1 MMNLI
6 TGQQNGKNERREEG
20 EREREISTTVRRRS
34 ERRSRRR
41 RMFGVKA
48 IVFNV
53 GMKDMS

>member
-1 MMNLI
+1 M
-6 TGQQNGKNERREEG
+6 ERTKDGRKG
-20 EREREISTTVRRRS
+20 REREISTTVRRRS